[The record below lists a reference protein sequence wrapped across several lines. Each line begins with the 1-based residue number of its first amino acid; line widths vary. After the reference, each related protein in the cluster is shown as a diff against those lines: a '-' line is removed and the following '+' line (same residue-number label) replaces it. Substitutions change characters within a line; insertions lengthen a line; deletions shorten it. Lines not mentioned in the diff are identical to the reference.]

1 MDDAIDPSL
10 GLIRVA
16 LGLHPLLTVRA
27 SKSQH
32 DHALRAL
39 GLGMVS
45 GEFAENEILPGDAD
59 LQRRLGVSR
68 TVLREALK
76 TLSAKGMVL
85 AKAKTGTRVQPRRH
99 WNFFD
104 SDVLYW
110 HLETGV
116 DGRFLEHL
124 SEMRLVFEPEAAAL
138 AAARRGDAHLAALDH
153 WVGVMLASRAALSDF
168 VEGDLRFHQTVA
180 DAAGNP
186 LMRSIGSVI
195 EVALAM
201 TFAISSPRPDTEHD
215 LTVARHRA
223 VADAIRAGD
232 ADGARVAMRAVI
244 LEGLNRAVA
253 QTGRR

>member
-1 MDDAIDPSL
+1 MDDVADPSL
-10 GLIRVA
+10 GRIRIP
-16 LGLHPLLTVRA
+16 LGLHPLLAVRA

-32 DHALRAL
+32 ARALRAL
-39 GLGMVS
+39 GLAMVL

-59 LQRRLGVSR
+59 LQGRLGVSR

-76 TLSAKGMVL
+76 TLSAKGMVQ
-85 AKAKTGTRVQPRRH
+85 AKARTGTRVLPRRH

-138 AAARRGDAHLAALDH
+138 AAGRRTDAHLAALDR
-153 WVGVMLASRAALSDF
+153 WLGVMLESRAALSDF

-180 DAAGNP
+180 DASGNP

-195 EVALAM
+195 EVALAV
-201 TFAISSPRPDTEHD
+201 TFAISSPRPDAEHD
-215 LTVARHRA
+215 MTVARHRA
-223 VADAIRAGD
+223 VADAIRVGD
-232 ADGARVAMRAVI
+232 GDGARVAMRLVI
-244 LEGLNRAVA
+244 FEGLNRAVA
-253 QTGRR
+253 QAGRR